1 MPPHYTVQVGGSE
14 PTKWAS
20 KWVVILRDVAFVF
33 GSAKARR
40 RPATHATHS
49 ATPRAGPATSRARPA
64 TLRAPRG
71 DHLTHLLTLSQGW
84 SPFRCFPE
92 ESYSLHGS
100 RCHLSPGA
108 VYASGEARTHCLVLQ
123 CASGAEVTISTGDA
137 AEAAAWLEAAQAAA
151 AARGAAPPRP
161 RPRQL
166 QGGEGGAYQETRR
179 LEARAAA
186 AREELALV
194 TSEAARVREATAR
207 TLGDCAYVLQVHLL
221 LTTNYLPLT
230 MVQRDTI
237 LDPFLRAPLV
247 LLPLNTAAPHTAA
260 GADGQARGRDRCRR
274 QRRGLLC
281 DEDTTLPW
289 YGRSTSRGGSCPTW
303 RRLATISRR

>member
-1 MPPHYTVQVGGSE
+1 MPTHYTVQVGGSE

-49 ATPRAGPATSRARPA
+49 ATPRAEPATSRARPA

-71 DHLTHLLTLSQGW
+71 DHLTHLLTQSQGW

-108 VYASGEARTHCLVLQ
+108 VYASGEARTHCLVVQ

-151 AARGAAPPRP
+151 AARGAAPPRQP
-161 RPRQL
+161 
-166 QGGEGGAYQETRR
+166 QGGQGGAYQETRR

-247 LLPLNTAAPHTAA
+247 LLPFNTAAPHTCC
-260 GADGQARGRDRCRR
+260 RCRWTSSWTR
-274 QRRGLLC
+274 SVPTAATRTSLRRGY
-281 DEDTTLPW
+281 DPTLVRPLHLQGW
-289 YGRSTSRGGSCPTW
+289 
-303 RRLATISRR
+303 

>member
-1 MPPHYTVQVGGSE
+1 MGQQVGGDTKGRGVRLRQRKGAPRPCNPCDAPCN
-14 PTKWAS
+14 PT
-20 KWVVILRDVAFVF
+20 
-33 GSAKARR
+33 
-40 RPATHATHS
+40 RPACNLT
-49 ATPRAGPATSRARPA
+49 
-64 TLRAPRG
+64 RAPG
-71 DHLTHLLTLSQGW
+71 VVTLLYLLTLSQGW

-161 RPRQL
+161 RPRQ
-166 QGGEGGAYQETRR
+166 GGEGGKGGAYQETRR

-289 YGRSTSRGGSCPTW
+289 YGRSTSRGGSCPTR

>member
-1 MPPHYTVQVGGSE
+1 M
-14 PTKWAS
+14 
-20 KWVVILRDVAFVF
+20 VILRDVAFVF

-303 RRLATISRR
+303 RRLAPISRR

>member
-1 MPPHYTVQVGGSE
+1 MGQQVGGDTE
-14 PTKWAS
+14 GRGVRLRQRKGAPPPCNPCDALCNPT
-20 KWVVILRDVAFVF
+20 
-33 GSAKARR
+33 RR
-40 RPATHATHS
+40 ACNLTRPACNLT
-49 ATPRAGPATSRARPA
+49 
-64 TLRAPRG
+64 RAPG
-71 DHLTHLLTLSQGW
+71 VVTLLYLLTLSQGW

-151 AARGAAPPRP
+151 AARGAATPRP
-161 RPRQL
+161 RPRPGWE
-166 QGGEGGAYQETRR
+166 GGEGGAYQETRR

-221 LTTNYLPLT
+221 LATNYLPLT

-274 QRRGLLC
+274 QR
-281 DEDTTLPW
+281 
-289 YGRSTSRGGSCPTW
+289 
-303 RRLATISRR
+303 

>member
-1 MPPHYTVQVGGSE
+1 MPTHYTVQVGGTE
-14 PTKWAS
+14 PTKWAC

-40 RPATHATHS
+40 RPATHTTQS
-49 ATPRAGPATSRARPA
+49 ATPRAGPATSRAGPA
-64 TLRAPRG
+64 TPRAPG
-71 DHLTHLLTLSQGW
+71 VVTLLYLLTLSQGW

-151 AARGAAPPRP
+151 AARGAATPRP
-161 RPRQL
+161 RPRPGWE
-166 QGGEGGAYQETRR
+166 GGEGGAYQETRR

-247 LLPLNTAAPHTAA
+247 LLPLNTAAPHTCC
-260 GADGQARGRDRCRR
+260 RCRWTSSWTR
-274 QRRGLLC
+274 SVPTAAMRTSLRRGY
-281 DEDTTLPW
+281 DPTLVRPLHLQGW
-289 YGRSTSRGGSCPTW
+289 
-303 RRLATISRR
+303 